1 MTNIRKHGKIF
12 ELKSVDSR
20 QSQDVKSNR
29 GCKLVVITMA
39 LCVYDKEPFLFNKVE
54 KAHSNVLSILEVKQ
68 KMPSAKVL
76 EAKKAQVAEVVEILK
91 AAQTG
96 VIVDYRGLNVEEDT
110 QLRNKL
116 REANVKY
123 FVIKNTLLFR
133 AAKELGLDALE
144 EVLHGPTALAVSTE
158 DAVAPAKVLA
168 DFAKSNEK
176 LELKAGFMDGAVMS
190 LDEVKK
196 LAATPNRE
204 TLLAKMLGSIN
215 APISNLA
222 RTLQAIVDGGVE
234 ISDLVAKES
243 ADSAEEAVAE
253 APAEEAPA
261 AEEVVAE
268 AATEEAPAEEAAEA
282 PAEEAPAAEESDAE

>member
-1 MTNIRKHGKIF
+1 
-12 ELKSVDSR
+12 
-20 QSQDVKSNR
+20 
-29 GCKLVVITMA
+29 
-39 LCVYDKEPFLFNKVE
+39 
-54 KAHSNVLSILEVKQ
+54 
-68 KMPSAKVL
+68 MPSAKVL

-91 AAQTG
+91 TAQTG
-96 VIVDYRGLNVEEDT
+96 VVVDYRGLNVEEDT

-144 EVLHGPTALAVSTE
+144 SALHGPTALAVSSE

-168 DFAKSNEK
+168 DYAKENEK

-190 LDEVKK
+190 LDEIKK

-204 TLLAKMLGSIN
+204 TLLAKMLGSMN

-234 ISDLVAKES
+234 ISDLMSKES
-243 ADSAEEAVAE
+243 AT
-253 APAEEAPA
+253 EEAPA
-261 AEEVVAE
+261 AE
-268 AATEEAPAEEAAEA
+268 AAVEEAPAEEAA
-282 PAEEAPAAEESDAE
+282 PAEETVTEETPAQEATEEVPATEQTDAE